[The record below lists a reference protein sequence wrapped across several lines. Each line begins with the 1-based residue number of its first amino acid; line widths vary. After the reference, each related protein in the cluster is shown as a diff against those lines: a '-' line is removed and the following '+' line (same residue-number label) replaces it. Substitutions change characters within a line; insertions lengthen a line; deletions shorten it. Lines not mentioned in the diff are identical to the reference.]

1 MTTPSSVSE
10 SIQRYGLEAFGRYY
24 GVLRGVVVRNDDPE
38 ERGRAQI
45 YVSRNMGDAQ
55 IDVWVDPVL
64 VGSGPDRGM
73 FWPAEVGDFVWV
85 FFDNGR
91 ANLPIAYMGGWKT
104 LTSGKGKLSSEFS
117 YKTQTGA
124 NGQKTVIG
132 PDRRGFITRAGHRL
146 VFDDT
151 VGDEA
156 VSLVWHQPDPTDA
169 SRTDRSKSADRSKG
183 KSASLLF
190 KKDGTL
196 ELKNSQ
202 GAVVVLDSSAGS
214 VSVKDS
220 NGNSIDLQSSGVT
233 ISSAKSMV
241 LKGTKLECDF
251 QSISLGKGAS
261 APLLK
266 ATEFVQ
272 SFLTH
277 VHGTP
282 AGPSTT
288 PIPPVVPPTNATSV
302 VKAK

>member
-1 MTTPSSVSE
+1 
-10 SIQRYGLEAFGRYY
+10 
-24 GVLRGVVVRNDDPE
+24 
-38 ERGRAQI
+38 
-45 YVSRNMGDAQ
+45 
-55 IDVWVDPVL
+55 
-64 VGSGPDRGM
+64 M

-124 NGQKTVIG
+124 NGQKTVVG

-151 VGDEA
+151 VGEEA

-202 GAVVVLDSSAGS
+202 GATILLDSSAGS
-214 VSVKDS
+214 INVKDS
-220 NGNSIDLQSSGVT
+220 NGNSI
-233 ISSAKSMV
+233 A
-241 LKGTKLECDF
+241 
-251 QSISLGKGAS
+251 LGKGATT
-261 APLLK
+261 PLLK

-272 SFLTH
+272 TFLTH
-277 VHGTP
+277 THGTP

-288 PIPPVVPPTNATSV
+288 PLPPVVPPTNTTSV